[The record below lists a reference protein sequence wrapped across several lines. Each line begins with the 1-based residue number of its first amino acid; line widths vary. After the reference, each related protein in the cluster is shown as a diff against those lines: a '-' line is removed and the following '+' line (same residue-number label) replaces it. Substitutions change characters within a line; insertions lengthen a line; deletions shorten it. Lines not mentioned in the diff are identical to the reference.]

1 MNKKQKALLDYCIQ
15 GVVILRE
22 YGIIT
27 QSDVRR
33 IADDIRR
40 SAKKEKNMEEI
51 NNNDVDKYKLEF
63 SGMKLQ

>member
-1 MNKKQKALLDYCIQ
+1 MNKKQKALLDHCIQ

-40 SAKKEKNMEEI
+40 SAKKEKNMEKI